1 MTRIVRLVLA
11 AAGALCC
18 FAGPASADR
27 YELSLG
33 SSTRYMHSSSVDA
46 LSGDDSAGVFSMAVG
61 FKLDRPRIRDLD
73 LLADLAYEGGT
84 ATGTTFQRMHSETSM
99 HSALLGAR
107 LRWNVSERGS
117 FYGRAAL
124 ALTRLRLDLIDA
136 FADGPQVGDRGWSGG
151 VYLGGGIEVLPI
163 RTVRDQRERFAL
175 GFRLE
180 GGYLATSAVDMR
192 AVPRGQEVMD
202 GAIRIPTEFTSLG
215 DLDISAVSMRFAVV
229 GRF

>member
-1 MTRIVRLVLA
+1 MTPVHRLVLA
-11 AAGALCC
+11 AAAVCLL
-18 FAGPASADR
+18 ASPAAADR

-46 LSGDDSAGVFSMAVG
+46 LTGDDSAGVFSMAAG
-61 FKLDRPRIRDLD
+61 FKLDRPTLLGLD
-73 LLADLAYEGGT
+73 LLVDVAYEGGT

-99 HSALLGAR
+99 HAGLLGAR

-117 FYGRAAL
+117 FYGRGAV

-136 FADGPQVGDRGWSGG
+136 YDDGPRVGDRGWSGG

-163 RTVRDQRERFAL
+163 RRVRDQRERFAL

-180 GGYLATSAVDMR
+180 GGYLATSAVTMR
-192 AVPRGQEVMD
+192 AVPRGQDVMD
-202 GAIRIPTEFTSLG
+202 GAIRIPTEFASLG
-215 DLDISAVSMRFAVV
+215 DLDISALSLRFAVV